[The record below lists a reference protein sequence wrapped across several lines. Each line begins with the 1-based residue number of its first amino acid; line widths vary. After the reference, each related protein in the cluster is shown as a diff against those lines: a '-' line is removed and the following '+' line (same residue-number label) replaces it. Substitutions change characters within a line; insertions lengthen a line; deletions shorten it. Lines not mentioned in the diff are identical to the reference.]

1 MALILQDEVTGIMIS
16 EFVSREF
23 GYGLALTDEDL
34 VRVSKSREENEY
46 SDMETARNKMGNSKN

>member
-23 GYGLALTDEDL
+23 GYGLALTDEDIISIRYTIL
-34 VRVSKSREENEY
+34 IWSSRRRILEL
-46 SDMETARNKMGNSKN
+46 